1 MLPNYEFRFRDLS
14 VIRLDPIVDY
24 PSRFHKQVEIGF
36 ITEGEAR
43 LSVEE
48 ETYRLQKGDLYLA
61 FPNGVQS
68 LFASPA
74 KAIVFIAE
82 AELFPSL
89 SRKLSHSKPKTPVL
103 RKNKI
108 PPTMEAMF
116 HRLAA
121 LAEIHPDSHPELFSG
136 YANAILGEVLLG
148 AELEERS
155 GDDDLLQSMML
166 FLLDHYTRDIS
177 LDEMAKAV
185 GYSKWYLSKV
195 ISSTFRC
202 NFRTLVN
209 SYRVSMAQN
218 LLLSTRNSVNSIA
231 YECGFKNQSS
241 FNRVFLEISGVTP
254 SIFRQQKGPLVQKPE
269 ISYR

>member
-1 MLPNYEFRFRDLS
+1 MLPNYEFRLHDLS
-14 VIRLDPIVDY
+14 VIRLDPILDY

-36 ITEGEAR
+36 ITDGQAT

-48 ETYRLQKGDLYLA
+48 ETYQLQKGDLYLA
-61 FPNGVQS
+61 FPNVVHS
-68 LFASPA
+68 LFASQA

-89 SRKLSHSKPKTPVL
+89 SRKLSHFKPKTPIL
-103 RKNKI
+103 RKDKI
-108 PPTMEAMF
+108 PPTVEHLF
-116 HRLAA
+116 LRLAA
-121 LAEIHPDSHPELFSG
+121 LAEENLDPHPELFSG

-166 FLLDHYTRDIS
+166 FLLDHYTKDIS

-209 SYRVSMAQN
+209 SYRISMAQS
-218 LLLSTRNSVNSIA
+218 LLLSTRDSINSIA

-241 FNRVFLEISGVTP
+241 FNRVFLEVSGVTP
-254 SIFRQQKGPLVQKPE
+254 SVFRQKKGPVVQKPE

>member
-1 MLPNYEFRFRDLS
+1 MFPNYEFRFHDLS
-14 VIRLDPIVDY
+14 VIRLDPILDY
-24 PSRFHKQVEIGF
+24 PPRFHKQVEIGF
-36 ITEGEAR
+36 ITEGEAL
-43 LSVEE
+43 LSLEE

-61 FPNGVQS
+61 FPNIVHS
-68 LFASPA
+68 LFSSPA
-74 KAIVFIAE
+74 KGIVFIAE

-89 SRKLSHSKPKTPVL
+89 TRKLSRFKPKTPIL
-103 RKNKI
+103 RKDKI
-108 PPTMEAMF
+108 PPTVEHMF

-121 LAEIHPDSHPELFSG
+121 LAEKHPNSHPELFSG

-166 FLLDHYTRDIS
+166 FLLNHYAEDIS
-177 LDEMAKAV
+177 LDQMAKAV

-209 SYRVSMAQN
+209 SYRISMAQS
-218 LLLSTRNSVNSIA
+218 LLLSTRNSINSIA

-254 SIFRQQKGPLVQKPE
+254 SIFRQQKGPMVQKPQ